1 MPYRIVERDDEYC
14 VQKTVGDKK
23 IIACHINEDD
33 AYAQMRAL
41 YAAEDDK

>member
-1 MPYRIVERDDEYC
+1 MPYRIVKRDDEYC
-14 VQKTVGDKK
+14 VQKTVDDKK
-23 IIACHINEDD
+23 IIACHSNEDD